1 MGVFRFYTLMFQNL
15 DFTPPDSETSRYKI
29 QTPQILRSK
38 IQTLLNFRG

>member
-15 DFTPPDSETSRYKI
+15 DFTPTNSETSGYKI
-29 QTPQILRSK
+29 QTPKILGSK